1 MPQNFKVRLGDGT
14 ELAVDTVGLRTW
26 SMDEHAVVQTKNGW
40 RPLKEVLAYVDRPP
54 QPDDGIAIIPFK
66 KLDKEPMRPPPQ
78 TSELAS
84 LRLAAGSDDDD
95 VVEDDEIY
103 DDGPG
108 AVGIAWMWTQRL
120 VLVAGLAVG
129 GYFAATTW
137 QVWLP
142 KAGQFGV
149 NVLAQIQKYTGGA
162 PPATAPVS
170 GDQSQEMRAALQAA
184 TTELPHLSPEA
195 IQLVMTSSLT
205 GLLDPPEVFRRAHDA
220 AERGSPALVAD
231 EAEELRALKAT
242 LFDTLSPVE
251 RERIKEYE
259 QARGFRAT
267 LPFEDRAALGSWAH
281 GARSLPARSQERLR
295 SLLGKAIRSGLRAKP
310 ASSASS
316 VVARADEQPRP

>member
-26 SMDEHAVVQTKNGW
+26 AIDEHAVVQTKNGW
-40 RPLKEVLAYVDRPP
+40 KPLKDVLAFVDRPP

-66 KLDKEPMRPPPQ
+66 KIDKEPMRPPPA
-78 TSELAS
+78 TSELAT
-84 LRLAAGSDDDD
+84 LRFAAGSDDDD
-95 VVEDDEIY
+95 VVEDDEMY
-103 DDGPG
+103 DGGPG
-108 AVGIAWMWTQRL
+108 VVGTAWMWTQRL
-120 VLVAGLAVG
+120 VLVAVLGVG

-162 PPATAPVS
+162 PPSAAPVA
-170 GDQSQEMRAALQAA
+170 GDQSQEVRAAVQAA
-184 TTELPHLSPEA
+184 ATELPHLSPEA

-220 AERGSPALVAD
+220 AERGSSALAAD

-242 LFDTLSPVE
+242 LFDTLTPVE

-281 GARSLPARSQERLR
+281 GARSLPSRSQDRLR
-295 SLLGKAIRSGLRAKP
+295 SLLGKAIRSGLRAKKP

-316 VVARADEQPRP
+316 VVARAGEQQQ